1 MKPETLITGK
11 RQKNLSKNNG
21 RVILGY
27 FMQTVRKADALHVV
41 KLQKLWQNIT
51 ESQNGLGLKGSLEI
65 I

>member
-1 MKPETLITGK
+1 
-11 RQKNLSKNNG
+11 
-21 RVILGY
+21 
-27 FMQTVRKADALHVV
+27 MQTVRKADALHVV